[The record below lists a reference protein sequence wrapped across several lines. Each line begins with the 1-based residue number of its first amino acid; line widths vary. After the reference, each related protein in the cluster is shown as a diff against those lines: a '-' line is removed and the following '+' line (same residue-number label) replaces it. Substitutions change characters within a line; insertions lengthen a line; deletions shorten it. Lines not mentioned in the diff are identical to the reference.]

1 MRVPRDASLLVI
13 DVQGRLVPA
22 IADNDAMIGNVR
34 RLIGTAQ
41 LLKRVIAATEQNPK
55 GLGPTMTGLLP
66 PKAPVFEKQSFD
78 STLVT
83 AFADWAEE
91 QPALVVCG
99 MEAHICVCQTVLGLM
114 ELDIPVFL
122 VRDAIGSR
130 TLPNR
135 DAAVDRMRTAGAQI
149 ITTEM
154 AIFEWL
160 EHADHPEFKAVL
172 ALVK

>member
-22 IADNDAMIGNVR
+22 IAEAEPMIANVR
-34 RLIGTAQ
+34 RLVSAACI
-41 LLKRVIAATEQNPK
+41 LKRTIAATEQNPK
-55 GLGPTMTGLLP
+55 GLGPTMAGLVP
-66 PKAPVFEKQSFD
+66 PKTPVFEKQSFD

-91 QPALVVCG
+91 QPAIVVCG
-99 MEAHICVCQTVLGLM
+99 MEAHVCVLQTVLGLI
-114 ELDIPVFL
+114 ELDVPVFL
-122 VRDAIGSR
+122 VRDAVGSR
-130 TLPNR
+130 TLANR
-135 DAAVDRMRTAGAQI
+135 DAAVERMGHASAEI

-160 EHADHPEFKAVL
+160 EHCERPEFKDVL

>member
-22 IADNDAMIGNVR
+22 IADAEPMIANVR
-34 RLIGTAQ
+34 RLIGACQ
-41 LLKRVIAATEQNPK
+41 LLKRTIAATEQNPA
-55 GLGPTMTGLLP
+55 GLGPTMPGLLP
-66 PKAPVFEKQSFD
+66 PKTPVFEKQSFD
-78 STLVT
+78 ATLVT

-91 QPALVVCG
+91 QPALVVAG
-99 MEAHICVCQTVLGLM
+99 MEAHVCVTQTVLGLM

-122 VRDAIGSR
+122 VRDAVGSR
-130 TLPNR
+130 TPANR
-135 DAAVDRMRTAGAQI
+135 DAAVERLRGDGAHI

-160 EHADHPEFKAVL
+160 EHAGRPEFKQVL

>member
-1 MRVPRDASLLVI
+1 MRVPPDASLLVI

-22 IADNDAMIGNVR
+22 IAEGEAMIANVR
-34 RLIGTAQ
+34 RLVTAAC
-41 LLKRVIAATEQNPK
+41 LLKRAIAATEQNPK
-55 GLGPTMTGLLP
+55 GLGPTLDGLIP
-66 PKAPVFEKQSFD
+66 PKTPVFEKQSFD

-83 AFADWAEE
+83 AFADWAED

-99 MEAHICVCQTVLGLM
+99 MEAHVCVMQTVLGLI
-114 ELDIPVFL
+114 ELDVPVFL
-122 VRDAIGSR
+122 VRDAVGSR
-130 TLPNR
+130 TLANR
-135 DAAVDRMRTAGAQI
+135 DAAVARMQANGVHI

-160 EHADHPEFKAVL
+160 EHCQRPEFKEVL

>member
-1 MRVPRDASLLVI
+1 MRVPPDASLLVI

-22 IADNDAMIGNVR
+22 IAGGEAMIANVR
-34 RLIGTAQ
+34 RLIRAAQ
-41 LLKRVIAATEQNPK
+41 LLKLGIAATEQNPK
-55 GLGPTMTGLLP
+55 GLGPTLMGLLP
-66 PKAPVFEKQSFD
+66 PKTLVFEKQSFD

-99 MEAHICVCQTVLGLM
+99 MEAHVC
-114 ELDIPVFL
+114 
-122 VRDAIGSR
+122 
-130 TLPNR
+130 
-135 DAAVDRMRTAGAQI
+135 DAAIERMGHASAEI

-160 EHADHPEFKAVL
+160 EHAERPEFKEVL

>member
-22 IADNDAMIGNVR
+22 IADQEAMIANVR
-34 RLIGTAQ
+34 RLIGAAQ
-41 LLKRVIAATEQNPK
+41 ILKREIAATEQNPK
-55 GLGPTMTGLLP
+55 GLGPTLTGLLP
-66 PKAPVFEKQSFD
+66 SKTPVFEKQSFD

-99 MEAHICVCQTVLGLM
+99 MEAHVCVTQTVLGLM
-114 ELDIPVFL
+114 ELDCPVFL

-130 TLPNR
+130 TLANR
-135 DAAVDRMRTAGAQI
+135 EAAIERLRDCGAHI

-160 EHADHPEFKAVL
+160 ELADHPDFKQVL